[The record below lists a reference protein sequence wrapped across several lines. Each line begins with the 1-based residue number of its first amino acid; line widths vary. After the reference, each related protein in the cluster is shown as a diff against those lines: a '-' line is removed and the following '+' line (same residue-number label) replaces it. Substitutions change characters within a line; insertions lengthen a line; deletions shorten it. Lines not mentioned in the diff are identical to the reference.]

1 MFTLLKSVK
10 VFKKAVIKNMVIPV
24 ESEIE
29 IDTAPGQRFEESK
42 FDQIVITSHLPSTN
56 QDAIAHYK
64 TVIRAKLSKMGLVER
79 FARAILIRLLLI
91 VYSIII
97 VYFMACIT
105 TDNNYWYLMI
115 PVLFIALDT
124 LFICIVRKG
133 IEFNW

>member
-1 MFTLLKSVK
+1 MFTVLKSVK
-10 VFKKAVIKNMVIPV
+10 VCKKAVTKSRVIPA

-29 IDTAPGQRFEESK
+29 TDTAPGQRFEESK
-42 FDQIVITSHLPSTN
+42 FDQIVIKSHLPRTN

-64 TVIRAKLSKMGLVER
+64 AVIRTKMGLVER

-97 VYFMACIT
+97 IYFMACIT
-105 TDNNYWYLMI
+105 TDNSYWYLMI
-115 PVLFIALDT
+115 PVFFIALDT